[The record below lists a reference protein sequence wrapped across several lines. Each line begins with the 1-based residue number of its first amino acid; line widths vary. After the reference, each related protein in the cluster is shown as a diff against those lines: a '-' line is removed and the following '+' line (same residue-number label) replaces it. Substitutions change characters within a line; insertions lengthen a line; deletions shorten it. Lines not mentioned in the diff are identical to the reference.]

1 MTPIDLPDAPR
12 ETGVVGLGCREAHKT
27 PIGSQTGSLSKD
39 SGELC
44 KLRNPHH
51 PQALAPS
58 FPRLDEAARR
68 LVTGQKRMAGASPAI
83 SLMHK
88 GIGRARLLPLDLHHL
103 IGLGA
108 ARRDDLDLGAFL
120 LAD

>member
-1 MTPIDLPDAPR
+1 MITSLALLTLALVTLLWGAVGTGLTSIILPDAPR

-58 FPRLDEAARR
+58 FPRLDERP
-68 LVTGQKRMAGASPAI
+68 GASLQGKNVWP
-83 SLMHK
+83 
-88 GIGRARLLPLDLHHL
+88 GRARPPHL
-103 IGLGA
+103 CTM
-108 ARRDDLDLGAFL
+108 
-120 LAD
+120 